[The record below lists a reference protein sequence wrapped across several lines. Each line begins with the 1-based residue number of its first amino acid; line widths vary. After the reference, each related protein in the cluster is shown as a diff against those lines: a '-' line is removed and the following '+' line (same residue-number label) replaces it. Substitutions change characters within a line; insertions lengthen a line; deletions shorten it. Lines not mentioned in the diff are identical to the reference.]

1 MSYSP
6 DRNPASGAGVT
17 EAGSAGRRWSFRL
30 MSRAVLLAAMV
41 GSVGLTGCAE
51 KTPEAT
57 ASVPPARI
65 PPQEFPPGTVTETPP
80 PENVTLV
87 NDPSAPA
94 NTPLCGTA
102 AREANAMGA
111 AMYPQPLSS
120 GNACTQNACFDP
132 ATQTYI
138 ASDNTR
144 RVCR

>member
-1 MSYSP
+1 MP
-6 DRNPASGAGVT
+6 VAFTLAALSGA
-17 EAGSAGRRWSFRL
+17 AGLS
-30 MSRAVLLAAMV
+30 
-41 GSVGLTGCAE
+41 GCADQN
-51 KTPEAT
+51 TAAT

-65 PPQEFPPGTVTETPP
+65 PPQQFAPGTVTETAP

-94 NTPLCGTA
+94 STPLCGTA
-102 AREANAMGA
+102 AREANAMAA